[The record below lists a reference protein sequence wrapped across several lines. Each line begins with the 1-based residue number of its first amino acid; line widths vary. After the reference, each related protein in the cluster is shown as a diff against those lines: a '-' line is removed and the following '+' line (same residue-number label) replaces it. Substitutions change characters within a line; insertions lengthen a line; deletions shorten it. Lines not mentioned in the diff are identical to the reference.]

1 MALTPSGPQWLQW
14 CFQEH
19 FVRCVFVQLDDHLFQ
34 LQYDRRHLH
43 CSSLNPLS
51 SGRLLPER
59 IGRENSKSVTLLY
72 PLMSR
77 SATVVCRE
85 VQVLDSLYI
94 SLHIYECCINGLAA
108 TIDFK
113 RSSIIR
119 NTLRNENRMINT
131 FTDYRLSWIT
141 YFLTRYMLIL
151 TCQYTFV
158 NKWHGQKL
166 E

>member
-1 MALTPSGPQWLQW
+1 LT
-14 CFQEH
+14 H
-19 FVRCVFVQLDDHLFQ
+19 
-34 LQYDRRHLH
+34 Y
-43 CSSLNPLS
+43 
-51 SGRLLPER
+51 
-59 IGRENSKSVTLLY
+59 
-72 PLMSR
+72 
-77 SATVVCRE
+77 
-85 VQVLDSLYI
+85 YI
-94 SLHIYECCINGLAA
+94 SLHTYECCINGLAA

-119 NTLRNENRMINT
+119 NTLRNENHMINT